1 MPARRYGFPRMSSPA
16 PDAPAPAPADGAP
29 GSAAPVDHRERLLA
43 GMAAAVRAK
52 GFQSTTLA
60 DVVREARVSR
70 RTFYEHFRDPVDCYV
85 ALLEQV
91 GLRAIDDIAA
101 AVTAGGTPEER
112 LNRAIGGYLDLVE
125 ADPRLMRSFMREL
138 HLTGERGARLLS
150 AVNERAGQTIH
161 DLAEEARANEPEL
174 GIQAIP
180 VPVARMVA
188 AGIMQMAL
196 ITQDEGRPLDEVRA
210 TAADLLQRVVG
221 TPGG

>member
-1 MPARRYGFPRMSSPA
+1 MSSPSSEA
-16 PDAPAPAPADGAP
+16 ATPPPAPPPAGEGAVD
-29 GSAAPVDHRERLLA
+29 AAATADHRERLLA

-70 RTFYEHFRDPVDCYV
+70 RTFYEHFRDPIDCYV

-91 GLRAIDDIAA
+91 GLRAVDGIAA
-101 AVTAGGTPEER
+101 AVTAGGTPDER
-112 LNRAIGGYLDLVE
+112 LNRAIGGYLDLLE

-138 HLTGERGARLLS
+138 HLTGERGRRLLS

-174 GIQAIP
+174 GVQSIP

-210 TAADLLQRVVG
+210 TAADLLHRVAG
-221 TPGG
+221 ASGG